1 MTIVAKALIVSIYA
15 SRINELLQMQLG
27 KSLHEYKKVAANQ
40 GVLFDSVRR
49 NEVRRKLR
57 TQMEKIKEY
66 SYGVFSKS

>member
-1 MTIVAKALIVSIYA
+1 MKIIAKALIVSIYA

-27 KSLHEYKKVAANQ
+27 KSLHVYKKVAANQ

-66 SYGVFSKS
+66 SYGVYSKS